1 MNFTT
6 EEIAIITKVLIRQL
20 MQDEGAIAELQKKLS
35 EVSAKLSG
43 ENKSAAAP
51 GVMETDES

>member
-20 MQDEGAIAELQKKLS
+20 MQDEGAIAELQKRLS
-35 EVSAKLSG
+35 ELTAKTNDSS
-43 ENKSAAAP
+43 K
-51 GVMETDES
+51 ETEE

>member
-6 EEIAIITKVLIRQL
+6 EEIAIIAKVLIRQL

-35 EVSAKLSG
+35 ELTEKLNDSS
-43 ENKSAAAP
+43 K
-51 GVMETDES
+51 ETEE

>member
-20 MQDEGAIAELQKKLS
+20 MQDEGAIAELQKRLS
-35 EVSAKLSG
+35 EASAKLSE
-43 ENKSAAAP
+43 ENKAAAP
-51 GVMETDES
+51 GVKETEE

>member
-20 MQDEGAIAELQKKLS
+20 MQDEGAIAELQKKLT
-35 EVSAKLSG
+35 ELT
-43 ENKSAAAP
+43 NAADQKTKATA
-51 GVMETDES
+51 ETEE

>member
-20 MQDEGAIAELQKKLS
+20 MQDEGAIATLQKELS
-35 EVSAKLSG
+35 EASAKLS
-43 ENKSAAAP
+43 ENSAAAP
-51 GVMETDES
+51 GVKETEE

>member
-35 EVSAKLSG
+35 EVSSKLS
-43 ENKSAAAP
+43 ENSTAAP
-51 GVMETDES
+51 GVMETEE